1 MHFSKYDCDR
11 SIPNLMDGLKT
22 SLRKIL
28 FAGFKK
34 NLTKEIK
41 VAQFSGY
48 VSEHSGY
55 HHGEASLNGAIVGMA
70 QDYVGSN
77 NINLFL
83 PNGQFG
89 TRLLGGKDSASERYI
104 FTELNPITRLL
115 FPKSDD
121 NILEMLDDDGTQVE
135 PIYYAPIIPMIL
147 VNGSKGIGTGFSTDV
162 MCYSVEDIIKY
173 IKSYLS
179 NGVAP
184 TDIKVNPYYEGFKGT
199 ITPMQMK
206 DGIKYLIKGNYKR
219 LDENTIQIIEL
230 PIGTWTTDYKQFLED
245 LIEGDSKKKSKSK
258 SKSYVKDYIDMS
270 TDRVVDFTVTFKS
283 GILDKLETTMVEYN
297 CTALEK
303 FMKLYTTNTNTN
315 MHMFDA
321 DDKLKL
327 YKSAEEIINDY
338 FVKRYAMY
346 EDRKKYLIS
355 VLERELC
362 LLSNK
367 ARYITENLNDTID
380 LRRKKKDV
388 IVAMLKEKGY
398 DEIDG
403 DSEYK
408 YLRKMPMDSVSEE
421 EVAKLLKEENDK
433 KMELNIIQ
441 KMKIENMWLNDLIEL
456 EAGYEKYR
464 KGREALMVANDGK
477 KKGKK
482 KSKKL
487 KLKKSKGKK

>member
-1 MHFSKYDCDR
+1 
-11 SIPNLMDGLKT
+11 LK
-22 SLRKIL
+22 
-28 FAGFKK
+28 
-34 NLTKEIK
+34 
-41 VAQFSGY
+41 
-48 VSEHSGY
+48 
-55 HHGEASLNGAIVGMA
+55 
-70 QDYVGSN
+70 
-77 NINLFL
+77 
-83 PNGQFG
+83 
-89 TRLLGGKDSASERYI
+89 
-104 FTELNPITRLL
+104 
-115 FPKSDD
+115 
-121 NILEMLDDDGTQVE
+121 
-135 PIYYAPIIPMIL
+135 
-147 VNGSKGIGTGFSTDV
+147 
-162 MCYSVEDIIKY
+162 
-173 IKSYLS
+173 

-184 TDIKVNPYYEGFKGT
+184 TDIKINPYYEGFKGT
-199 ITPMQMK
+199 ITPMEIK
-206 DGIKYLIKGNYKR
+206 GGIKYLIKGKYKR
-219 LDENTIQIIEL
+219 IDEDTIQILEL

-245 LIEGDSKKKSKSK
+245 LIEGDGKKKSK
-258 SKSYVKDYIDMS
+258 SKSYVKDYVDMS

-327 YKSAEEIINDY
+327 YKNAEDIVNDY
-338 FVKRYAMY
+338 YVKRYSMY
-346 EDRKKYLIS
+346 EERKKYLIE

-367 ARYITENLNDTID
+367 AKYITENLNDTID

-403 DSEYK
+403 DSEYR

-421 EVAKLLKEENDK
+421 EVSKLLKEENEK

-441 KMKIENMWLNDLIEL
+441 KMKIENMWLNDLIDL
-456 EAGYEKYR
+456 EAGYEKY
-464 KGREALMVANDGK
+464 KKAREALMVSDNDK

>member
-1 MHFSKYDCDR
+1 
-11 SIPNLMDGLKT
+11 
-22 SLRKIL
+22 
-28 FAGFKK
+28 
-34 NLTKEIK
+34 
-41 VAQFSGY
+41 
-48 VSEHSGY
+48 
-55 HHGEASLNGAIVGMA
+55 
-70 QDYVGSN
+70 
-77 NINLFL
+77 
-83 PNGQFG
+83 
-89 TRLLGGKDSASERYI
+89 
-104 FTELNPITRLL
+104 
-115 FPKSDD
+115 
-121 NILEMLDDDGTQVE
+121 
-135 PIYYAPIIPMIL
+135 
-147 VNGSKGIGTGFSTDV
+147 
-162 MCYSVEDIIKY
+162 
-173 IKSYLS
+173 
-179 NGVAP
+179 
-184 TDIKVNPYYEGFKGT
+184 
-199 ITPMQMK
+199 
-206 DGIKYLIKGNYKR
+206 
-219 LDENTIQIIEL
+219 
-230 PIGTWTTDYKQFLED
+230 
-245 LIEGDSKKKSKSK
+245 
-258 SKSYVKDYIDMS
+258 
-270 TDRVVDFTVTFKS
+270 
-283 GILDKLETTMVEYN
+283 MVEYN

-338 FVKRYAMY
+338 FVKRYSMY

-362 LLSNK
+362 LLSNRAK
-367 ARYITENLNDTID
+367 YITENLNDTID

-403 DSEYK
+403 DSDYK

-421 EVAKLLKEENDK
+421 EVAKLLREENDK

-487 KLKKSKGKK
+487 KLKKSNKGKK